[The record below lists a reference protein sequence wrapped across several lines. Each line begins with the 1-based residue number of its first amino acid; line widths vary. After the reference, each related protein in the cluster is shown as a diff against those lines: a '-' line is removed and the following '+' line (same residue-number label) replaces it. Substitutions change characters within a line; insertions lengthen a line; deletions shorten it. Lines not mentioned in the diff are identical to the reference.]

1 MMKMFKARKEMT
13 MGELL
18 LAIQNYGISI
28 PTETVNRMT
37 YSELKKVLRTIKT
50 AYKMYEKAEILIEA
64 KSQPKVSKNT

>member
-1 MMKMFKARKEMT
+1 MKMFKARKEMT

-18 LAIQNYGISI
+18 HAIQNYGISI

-50 AYKMYEKAEILIEA
+50 AYKMYEKAEDIIEA

>member
-1 MMKMFKARKEMT
+1 MKMFKARKEMT

-18 LAIQNYGISI
+18 LAIHNYGISI
-28 PTETVNRMT
+28 PPETVNRMT

-64 KSQPKVSKNT
+64 KSPPKVSKNT